1 MSARLDSL
9 KPYVEGMFS
18 PRRWWATIRHPV
30 DALRS
35 VAGDGPVFA
44 LVVLF
49 GLNAVDELDRT
60 GFGILIPT
68 IRDHFGMSDTGILS
82 LVALTAL
89 GALLLQLPIAWWADR
104 GSRVR
109 LAMFGGIAWGV
120 FSFMT
125 GMSATVW
132 MLVLVRSGA
141 GIGRAV
147 VDPTHSSLLSD
158 YYPVERR
165 PAVFSFHRSANAVGQ
180 FVGPLA
186 AGALSNAFGWQV
198 PFFVFAVPTVVFVIL
213 AMKLKEPI
221 RGAQERKAM
230 GASQDAIDTEEP
242 SASFGEA
249 WRMVWKIES
258 LRRIWYAIPFLAVSI
273 IGFVSLAGLLY
284 DRVYQYDD
292 LQRGILASLVEP
304 FQLVGLAIGGRVGVR
319 LLMKDPALVFR
330 FLRYVAFA
338 SGAWS
343 ALFAWS
349 PNIVV
354 TVIAN
359 IGLTATLAILL
370 PGILAS
376 LSMAIPARARAVGF
390 SVASYWA
397 IPGLIFVP
405 AIGWVSDN
413 WGIRWGM
420 LLMTPLMVAGGV
432 MISTVA
438 SSIKRDIDDVWTAS
452 STRSQALF
460 QRRKGLSKLLLV
472 KDLNVSYG
480 SVQVLFDVSVE
491 IGEGEVVALLGTNGA
506 GKSTLLKAISGIAE
520 ADFGA
525 VIFDGRDITH
535 APPHEIAVL
544 GVGQMPGG
552 HGVFPTLT
560 VGENLRAAGWQSR
573 RAKAQYAVRVEQ
585 ALDAFPILRTR
596 HEEPAANLS
605 GGQQQML
612 ALAMNLVNAP
622 RLLMIDELSLGLA
635 PVVVERLAEM
645 VREVAAAGTTVI
657 LVEQS
662 VNVALTLADTAYFM
676 EKGEIRFSGPT
687 AELLERPDLLR
698 SVFLGKAVEAAA
710 RPTAAVV
717 ADGTDTAD
725 ADNGNELEAGVA
737 LATHDLTVTF
747 GGIRA
752 VDGVDIEVGRREI
765 VGLIGPN
772 GAGKTTLFD
781 LICGFTAM
789 DRGRVVLDGRDVA
802 GLPPH
807 RIARLGLGRSFQ
819 DAALFS
825 SLTVEETIAVALD
838 RWVAVKDPIS
848 AMLRLPGS
856 VESEDHVLRRVDE
869 LIELFDLGR
878 FRERFIGE
886 LSTGSRRIVDL
897 ACVVAHSPSVLLLDE
912 PSSGIAQRETEALG
926 PLILRLRDELGCAIV
941 VIEHDMPLLASI
953 CDRLVALE
961 SGALVAAGP
970 VADVLADERVV
981 ASYLGTTPE
990 VIARSGSLTDR
1001 PPSSNGSAN
1010 GSSPAGGTH
1019 E

>member
-1 MSARLDSL
+1 MSARTDAL

-18 PRRWWATIRHPV
+18 PSRWWANLAHPV
-30 DALRS
+30 TALREI
-35 VAGDGPVFA
+35 VGDGPLYA

-60 GFGILIPT
+60 GFGILLPT
-68 IRDHFGMSDTGILS
+68 IRDHFHMTDTGILS

-109 LAMFGGIAWGV
+109 LAVIGGIAWGV
-120 FSFMT
+120 FSFAT
-125 GMSATVW
+125 GLSATVW

-158 YYPVERR
+158 YFSVDRR
-165 PAVFSFHRSANAVGQ
+165 PAVFSFHRAANSIGQ
-180 FVGPLA
+180 FVGPLS
-186 AGALSNAFGWQV
+186 AGLLSHYFGWRA
-198 PFFVFAVPTVVFVIL
+198 PFLVFAVPTGIVVLL
-213 AMKLKEPI
+213 ALRLREPV
-221 RGAQERKAM
+221 RGNQERRAM
-230 GASQDAIDTEEP
+230 GASADAIDTEEP
-242 SASFGEA
+242 PASFGEA

-284 DRVYQYDD
+284 DRVYHYDD
-292 LQRGILASLVEP
+292 LQRGLLASCVEP
-304 FQLVGLAIGGRVGVR
+304 FQLVGLAVGGRVGVR

-330 FLRYVAFA
+330 FLRYVAFV
-338 SGAWS
+338 SGAWA

-349 PNIVV
+349 PNIVI
-354 TVIAN
+354 TVVAN
-359 IGLTATLAILL
+359 IGLTSTLAILL

-397 IPGLIFVP
+397 IPGLVFVP
-405 AIGWVSDN
+405 AIGWVSDH

-420 LLMTPLMVAGGV
+420 LIMTPLMVIGGV

-438 SSIKRDIDDVWTAS
+438 TSIKRDIDDVWTAS

-460 QRRKGLSKLLLV
+460 SRRRGEVKLLLV

-506 GKSTLLKAISGIAE
+506 GKSTLLKAISGIVE

-535 APPHEIAVL
+535 APPHEIASF

-560 VGENLRAAGWQSR
+560 VAENLRAAGWMR
-573 RAKAQYAVRVEQ
+573 RRDRAAVAAATEL
-585 ALDAFPILRTR
+585 ALDAFPVLRER
-596 HEEPAANLS
+596 FDEPAANLS

-612 ALAMNLVNAP
+612 ALAMNLLSAP

-635 PVVVERLAEM
+635 PVVVERLAAL
-645 VREVAAAGTTVI
+645 VREVAAGGTTIV

-662 VNVALTLADTAYFM
+662 INVALTLADTAYFM

-687 AELLERPDLLR
+687 TELLERPDLLR
-698 SVFLGKAVEAAA
+698 SVFLGKAIDAAA
-710 RPTAAVV
+710 SHHPA
-717 ADGTDTAD
+717 GTDGGDTGAT
-725 ADNGNELEAGVA
+725 GPA
-737 LATHDLTVTF
+737 LVTHDLSVAF
-747 GGIRA
+747 GGIAA
-752 VDGVDIEVGRREI
+752 VDSVSIEVAPREI
-765 VGLIGPN
+765 VGVIGPN

-781 LICGFTAM
+781 LICGFTPC
-789 DRGRVVLDGRDVA
+789 DRGRVVLGGVDVGGSA
-802 GLPPH
+802 PH
-807 RIARLGLGRSFQ
+807 RIAGRGLGRSFQ
-819 DAALFS
+819 DAALFG
-825 SLTVEETIAVALD
+825 SLTVEETIAVGLD
-838 RWVAVKDPIS
+838 RWVGVKDPLS
-848 AMLRLPGS
+848 PVFRLPAS
-856 VESEDHVLRRVDE
+856 VLSEDHVRRRVDE
-869 LIELFDLGR
+869 LVELFDLGAHRHR
-878 FRERFIGE
+878 FVRE
-886 LSTGSRRIVDL
+886 LSTGTRRVVDL
-897 ACVVAHSPSVLLLDE
+897 ACVVAHSPTVLLLDE
-912 PSSGIAQRETEALG
+912 PSSGIAQRESEALG
-926 PLILRLRDELGCAIV
+926 PLISRLRDELDCAIV

-953 CDRLVALE
+953 ADRLVALE
-961 SGALVAAGP
+961 AGSVIADGP
-970 VADVLADERVV
+970 VEDVLADDRVV
-981 ASYLGTTPE
+981 ASYLGTTAE
-990 VIARSGSLTDR
+990 LIARSGAVA
-1001 PPSSNGSAN
+1001 P
-1010 GSSPAGGTH
+1010 GTTTRGAS
-1019 E
+1019 

>member
-1 MSARLDSL
+1 MNVDALR
-9 KPYVEGMFS
+9 PYVDGMFS
-18 PRRWWATIRHPV
+18 PRRWWANIRHPV
-30 DALRS
+30 DALRT

-44 LVVLF
+44 LLVLF

-60 GFGILIPT
+60 GFGILLPT
-68 IRDHFGMSDTGILS
+68 IRDHFHMTDTGILS
-82 LVALTAL
+82 LVALTTL
-89 GALLLQLPIAWWADR
+89 GALLLQMPIAWWADR

-109 LAMFGGIAWGV
+109 IAVLGGIAWGV

-125 GMSATVW
+125 GLSATVW

-158 YYPVERR
+158 YYAVERR

-180 FVGPLA
+180 FVGPLV

-198 PFFVFAVPTVVFVIL
+198 PFFVFAVPTVVVVIL
-213 AMKLKEPI
+213 AMRLREPV
-221 RGAQERKAM
+221 RGAQERRAM
-230 GASQDAIDTEEP
+230 GASQEAIDTEEP

-284 DRVYQYDD
+284 DRVYHYDD
-292 LQRGILASLVEP
+292 LQRGVLAALVEP

-338 SGAWS
+338 CGAWA

-349 PNIVV
+349 PAIWV
-354 TVIAN
+354 TVVAN

-420 LLMTPLMVAGGV
+420 LLMTPLMIVGGL
-432 MISTVA
+432 MISSVA

-460 QRRKGLSKLLLV
+460 LRRKGLAKLLLV

-480 SVQVLFDVSVE
+480 SVQVLFDVSLE

-506 GKSTLLKAISGIAE
+506 GKSTLLKAISGITE
-520 ADFGA
+520 ANFGA
-525 VIFDGRDITH
+525 VIYDGRDITH
-535 APPHEIAVL
+535 APPHEIATL

-560 VGENLRAAGWQSR
+560 VGENLRAAGWMGR
-573 RAKAQYAVRVEQ
+573 RDRARHAAAVSKALE
-585 ALDAFPILRTR
+585 AFPVLRTR
-596 HEEPAANLS
+596 HDEPAANLS

-645 VREVAAAGTTVI
+645 VREVAAGGTTVI

-662 VNVALTLADTAYFM
+662 VNVALTLAETAYFM

-698 SVFLGKAVEAAA
+698 SVFLGRAIEAAA
-710 RPTAAVV
+710 TPAAGAPADRSEELPAAERPVV
-717 ADGTDTAD
+717 
-725 ADNGNELEAGVA
+725 
-737 LATHDLTVTF
+737 LATHGVGVTF

-752 VDGVDIEVGRREI
+752 VDGVDLEVRQREI

-781 LICGFTAM
+781 LICGFTAS
-789 DRGRVVLDGRDVA
+789 DRGRVVLNGHDVA
-802 GLPPH
+802 GMAPH
-807 RIARLGLGRSFQ
+807 RIAGLGLGRSFQ

-825 SLTVEETIAVALD
+825 SLTVAETIAVALD
-838 RWVAVKDPIS
+838 RWVAVKDPVS

-856 VESEDHVLRRVDE
+856 VESEDHVARRVDE
-869 LIELFDLGR
+869 LIDLFDLGALR
-878 FRERFIGE
+878 DRFINE

-912 PSSGIAQRETEALG
+912 PSSGIAQRESEALG
-926 PLILRLRDELGCAIV
+926 PLVVRLRDELGCAIV

-961 SGALVAAGP
+961 SGATVADGP
-970 VADVLADERVV
+970 VADVLADERVI

-990 VIARSGSLTDR
+990 VIARSGAAVGN
-1001 PPSSNGSAN
+1001 PPNDQPG
-1010 GSSPAGGTH
+1010 PTGGTT
-1019 E
+1019 